1 MNEGDGSPLQRLD
14 QICARMNSGLT
25 AVAVVLGLM
34 VAYMGAIRA
43 AEVATDLGATA
54 PAAPNMAA
62 DHPVFNLWT
71 YD

>member
-1 MNEGDGSPLQRLD
+1 
-14 QICARMNSGLT
+14 MNSGLT

-34 VAYMGAIRA
+34 VAYMGVIRA
-43 AEVATDLGATA
+43 AEVATDLSATA
-54 PAAPNMAA
+54 PATPNMAA